1 MGLLQYVAVD
11 DIRVRG
17 NIRDSDVLKLRRSFN
32 EDAAISASEAEALF
46 ELNNACTVKDPAW
59 ADFFIEAITD
69 YVVNQAQPEG
79 YIVADNATWL
89 MERITSDG
97 RVERHIELEL
107 LVHVLEKA
115 RWSPPSLVR
124 FALDQVKEAV
134 LQGSGPLRAGQPAE
148 PGVISVAD
156 VDLLRRIL
164 FAFGGDGNI
173 AVTRSEADAL
183 FDINKAITPG
193 TSPPQFTD
201 FFVKA
206 VANAA
211 LHGFGL
217 AVPSRAEALRAEARR
232 ETTDMRSAGSLL
244 ADTVAGGEAGTSAR
258 ARMGGFAGRMFSGA
272 SQIWGTYRLQS
283 SEEQALTKLERQR
296 LEIIT
301 GETMAEADAAWLVSR
316 FSENQL
322 SENER
327 ALLQFLKRESPVLPP
342 VLRDFADRVETAA

>member
-11 DIRVRG
+11 DIRARG

-32 EDAAISASEAEALF
+32 EDAAISTGEAEALF
-46 ELNNACTVKDPAW
+46 ELNNSCTVKDPAW

-89 MERITSDG
+89 MGRIASDG
-97 RVERHIELEL
+97 RVERHTELEL

-134 LQGSGPLRAGQPAE
+134 LTGSGPLRAGQAAA
-148 PGVISVAD
+148 PGTISVAD
-156 VDLLRRIL
+156 VELLRRIL

-193 TSPPQFTD
+193 TSPRQFTD
-201 FFVKA
+201 LFVKA

-217 AVPSRAEALRAEARR
+217 AVPSRAEALRAEAWR
-232 ETTDMRSAGSLL
+232 ETIDMRSAGSLL

-258 ARMGGFAGRMFSGA
+258 ARMGGFVGRMFSGA
-272 SQIWGTYRLQS
+272 SEIWGTCRLQS

-301 GETMAEADAAWLVSR
+301 GETMAETDAAWLVSR
-316 FSENQL
+316 L
-322 SENER
+322 SRDGALDDNER
-327 ALLQFLKRESPVLPP
+327 ALLQFLKQESPVLPP
-342 VLRDFADRVETAA
+342 ALRDIVDRNAA